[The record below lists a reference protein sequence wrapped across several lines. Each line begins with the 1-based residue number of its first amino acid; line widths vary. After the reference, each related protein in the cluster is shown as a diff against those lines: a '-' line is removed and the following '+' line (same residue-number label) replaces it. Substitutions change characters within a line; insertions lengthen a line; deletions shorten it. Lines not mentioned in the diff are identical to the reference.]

1 MQITLLCVGK
11 LKAQPFRD
19 GVAEYAKRLGRY
31 TTLKQVDVKE
41 ERGNQPVEIVLARE
55 GERLLQALPN
65 RAFAVA
71 LDPTGQTGTSEDLA
85 KRLSSLALN
94 GKSRIA
100 FLIGGAFGL
109 SDAVFAR
116 ADIRLSLSRM
126 TFPHELAR
134 LILVEQLY
142 RAFTIQRG
150 EPYHK

>member
-1 MQITLLCVGK
+1 M
-11 LKAQPFRD
+11 
-19 GVAEYAKRLGRY
+19 
-31 TTLKQVDVKE
+31 KE
-41 ERGNQPVEIVLARE
+41 ERGNRPVEIVLARE

-65 RAFAVA
+65 QAFAVA
-71 LDPTGQTGTSEDLA
+71 LDPTGQTSTSEDLA

-109 SDAVFAR
+109 SDAVLAR
-116 ADIRLSLSRM
+116 ANIRLSLSPM

-150 EPYHK
+150 EQYHK